1 MCPRADTSHV
11 DSRALES
18 SLPGVIPHVGVATL
32 VRADGTTQLTLC
44 RALGRNRV
52 ALVAKRDL
60 PVGEEVHF
68 EIDVDGGMVRG
79 TGRVER
85 MHQGATIDGSDE
97 PWVVVDIDEME
108 RGSVP
113 RLLRLIFRDS
123 YLEYAA
129 SRPELRLPKPL
140 TIDETR
146 ERLRTPPPWKSSSDR
161 PPSKGRP
168 RIARYAEPDTSDRWR
183 LR

>member
-1 MCPRADTSHV
+1 MSETRT
-11 DSRALES
+11 LES

-32 VRADGTTQLTLC
+32 VRADGGTQITLC

-52 ALVAKRDL
+52 ALVAKRAL
-60 PVGEEVHF
+60 PLGEEVRF
-68 EIDVDGGMVRG
+68 EIDVEGGLVSG
-79 TGRVER
+79 SGRVER
-85 MHQGATIDGSDE
+85 MHEGATIDGAAE
-97 PWVVVDIDEME
+97 PWVVIDVEEMD

-123 YLEYAA
+123 YLEYTSA
-129 SRPELRLPKPL
+129 RPELRMPKPM

-146 ERLRTPPPWKSSSDR
+146 ESLRSPPPWRKVT
-161 PPSKGRP
+161 PAEAKAAKPKRP
-168 RIARYAEPDTSDRWR
+168 RIARYAEPEPSDRWK

>member
-1 MCPRADTSHV
+1 
-11 DSRALES
+11 
-18 SLPGVIPHVGVATL
+18 
-32 VRADGTTQLTLC
+32 
-44 RALGRNRV
+44 
-52 ALVAKRDL
+52 
-60 PVGEEVHF
+60 
-68 EIDVDGGMVRG
+68 VRG

-85 MHQGATIDGSDE
+85 MHAGTTIDGSAE
-97 PWVVVDIDEME
+97 PWVVIDIDEME

-140 TIDETR
+140 TVEETR
-146 ERLRTPPPWKSSSDR
+146 ERLRTPPPWREKPKAPGDK
-161 PPSKGRP
+161 PKNRP

>member
-1 MCPRADTSHV
+1 MAEPRT
-11 DSRALES
+11 LES
-18 SLPGVIPHVGVATL
+18 SLPGVIPHVGVATI
-32 VRADGTTQLTLC
+32 VRADGTTQMTLC

-52 ALVAKRDL
+52 ALVAKRDI
-60 PVGEEVHF
+60 PVGEEVRF
-68 EIDVDGGMVRG
+68 EIDVEGGMVRG
-79 TGRVER
+79 SGRVER
-85 MHQGATIDGSDE
+85 MHAGTTIDGSAE
-97 PWVVVDIDEME
+97 PWVVVDVDEME

-140 TIDETR
+140 TVDETR
-146 ERLRTPPPWKSSSDR
+146 EQLRTPPPWRGAQRDAEERATPK
-161 PPSKGRP
+161 PRP
-168 RIARYAEPDTSDRWR
+168 RIGRYAEPDVSDRWR

>member
-1 MCPRADTSHV
+1 MIETRI
-11 DSRALES
+11 LES
-18 SLPGVIPHVGVATL
+18 SLPGVIPHVAVATL
-32 VRADGTTQLTLC
+32 VRADGSKLLTLC
-44 RALGRNRV
+44 RALGRNCV

-60 PVGEEVHF
+60 PIGEEVQF
-68 EIDVDGGMVRG
+68 EIDVEGGMVRG
-79 TGRVER
+79 AGRVER
-85 MHQGATIDGSDE
+85 MHAGTTIDGSAE
-97 PWVVVDIDEME
+97 PWVVVDVEEME

-140 TIDETR
+140 TVDETR
-146 ERLRTPPPWKSSSDR
+146 ERLRTPPPWREAPKPKSGDK
-161 PPSKGRP
+161 PKGRP
-168 RIARYAEPDTSDRWR
+168 RVGRYAEPDTADRWR

>member
-1 MCPRADTSHV
+1 MSDDRT
-11 DSRALES
+11 LES
-18 SLPGVIPHVGVATL
+18 SLPGVIPHVGVASL

-68 EIDVDGGMVRG
+68 EIDVEGGMVRG

-85 MHQGATIDGSDE
+85 MHGGTTIDGMAE
-97 PWVVVDIDEME
+97 PWVVVDIDGME

-140 TIDETR
+140 TVDETR
-146 ERLRTPPPWKSSSDR
+146 ENLRTPPPWREKPKSPSDK
-161 PPSKGRP
+161 PASKSRP
-168 RIARYAEPDTSDRWR
+168 RVGRYAEPDTSDRWR

>member
-1 MCPRADTSHV
+1 MIETRT
-11 DSRALES
+11 LES
-18 SLPGVIPHVGVATL
+18 SLPGVIPHVAVASL
-32 VRADGTTQLTLC
+32 VRADGSTQVTLC

-52 ALVAKRDL
+52 ALVARRDL
-60 PVGEEVHF
+60 PVGEAVQF
-68 EIDVDGGMVRG
+68 EIDVEGGMVRG
-79 TGRVER
+79 AGRVER
-85 MHQGATIDGSDE
+85 MHAGTTIDGSAE
-97 PWVVVDIDEME
+97 PWVVVDIDQME

-129 SRPELRLPKPL
+129 SRPELRLPRPL
-140 TIDETR
+140 TVEETR
-146 ERLRTPPPWKSSSDR
+146 EQLRTPPPWRETPKDK
-161 PPSKGRP
+161 PKARP

>member
-1 MCPRADTSHV
+1 MSPLRS
-11 DSRALES
+11 LES

-32 VRADGTTQLTLC
+32 VRADGSNQVTLC

-60 PVGEEVHF
+60 PIGEEVHF
-68 EIDVDGGMVRG
+68 EIDVEGGMVRG

-85 MHQGATIDGSDE
+85 MHPGMTIDGAPE

-123 YLEYAA
+123 YLEYAS

-140 TIDETR
+140 TVGETR
-146 ERLRTPPPWKSSSDR
+146 ERLRTPPPWREKPKSVDDKPKKR
-161 PPSKGRP
+161 PHVG
-168 RIARYAEPDTSDRWR
+168 RYAEPETGDRWR

>member
-1 MCPRADTSHV
+1 MDEMRT
-11 DSRALES
+11 LES
-18 SLPGVIPHVGVATL
+18 SLPGVIPHVAVATL
-32 VRADGTTQLTLC
+32 VRADGSRQMTLC

-60 PVGEEVHF
+60 PVGEEVQF
-68 EIDVDGGMVRG
+68 EIDVEGGLVRG
-79 TGRVER
+79 SGRIER
-85 MHQGATIDGSDE
+85 MHAGTTIDGSSE

-146 ERLRTPPPWKSSSDR
+146 ERLRTPPPWREKPTSPDDK
-161 PPSKGRP
+161 PKGGRP
-168 RIARYAEPDTSDRWR
+168 RVGRYAEPDTSDRWR

>member
-1 MCPRADTSHV
+1 MSEARTI
-11 DSRALES
+11 ES

-52 ALVAKRDL
+52 AMVAKRDV

-68 EIDVDGGMVRG
+68 EIDVEGGMVRG

-85 MHQGATIDGSDE
+85 MHTGATIDGLDE
-97 PWVVVDIDEME
+97 PWVVVDIEEME

-113 RLLRLIFRDS
+113 RLLRLIFRDH

-129 SRPELRLPKPL
+129 SRPDLRLPKPL
-140 TIDETR
+140 TVDETR
-146 ERLRTPPPWKSSSDR
+146 ERLRTPPPWREKPKS
-161 PPSKGRP
+161 PTEKPKHRP
-168 RIARYAEPDTSDRWR
+168 RVGRYAEPDVSDRWR

>member
-1 MCPRADTSHV
+1 MS
-11 DSRALES
+11 DSRTLES
-18 SLPGVIPHVGVATL
+18 SLPGVIPHVGVASL

-68 EIDVDGGMVRG
+68 EIDVEGGMVRG

-85 MHQGATIDGSDE
+85 MHGGTTIDGTVE

-140 TIDETR
+140 TVDETR
-146 ERLRTPPPWKSSSDR
+146 ERLRTPPPWREAPKTPGGKSDK
-161 PPSKGRP
+161 PKGRP
-168 RIARYAEPDTSDRWR
+168 RVGRYAEPDTADRWR

>member
-1 MCPRADTSHV
+1 MSE
-11 DSRALES
+11 SRTLES
-18 SLPGVIPHVGVATL
+18 SLPGVIPHVSVATL

-68 EIDVDGGMVRG
+68 EIDVEGGMVRG

-85 MHQGATIDGSDE
+85 MHAGTTIDGSAE
-97 PWVVVDIDEME
+97 PWVVIDIDEME

-123 YLEYAA
+123 YLEYTAA
-129 SRPELRLPKPL
+129 RPELRLPKPL
-140 TIDETR
+140 TVDETR
-146 ERLRTPPPWKSSSDR
+146 ERLRTPPPWREKPKSAGEK
-161 PPSKGRP
+161 PKPTRP
-168 RIARYAEPDTSDRWR
+168 RVGRYAEPDTSDRWR

>member
-1 MCPRADTSHV
+1 MTE
-11 DSRALES
+11 SRTLES

-32 VRADGTTQLTLC
+32 VRADGAHQITLC

-60 PVGEEVHF
+60 PVGEEVRF
-68 EIDVDGGMVRG
+68 EIDVEGGPVAG
-79 TGRVER
+79 SGRVER
-85 MHQGATIDGSDE
+85 MHEGTTIDGTPE
-97 PWVVVDIDEME
+97 PWVVIDVEEMD

-123 YLEYAA
+123 YMQYTSA
-129 SRPELRLPKPL
+129 RPELRMPKPM

-146 ERLRTPPPWKSSSDR
+146 ESLRTPPPWRTPVEAKA
-161 PPSKGRP
+161 SKPKRP
-168 RIARYAEPDTSDRWR
+168 RIGRYAEPETSDRWK